1 MRPVCLSLLI
11 VRALDDDDDEAVAM
25 DVRSQSC
32 NIIIANFE
40 GETVLVSLHDMHEI
54 HLSLCWAGQLLLEH
68 LAIIGIWRSIS
79 CACWPEQNIVH
90 GFCIDEIGGGVASS
104 KPD

>member
-11 VRALDDDDDEAVAM
+11 ARALDDDDEAVAM
-25 DVRSQSC
+25 GVRSQSC

-54 HLSLCWAGQLLLEH
+54 HLSLCWAG
-68 LAIIGIWRSIS
+68 
-79 CACWPEQNIVH
+79 
-90 GFCIDEIGGGVASS
+90 
-104 KPD
+104 

>member
-25 DVRSQSC
+25 GVRSQSC

-40 GETVLVSLHDMHEI
+40 GETVLVSLHDMGDPS
-54 HLSLCWAGQLLLEH
+54 LSVLGW
-68 LAIIGIWRSIS
+68 LAL
-79 CACWPEQNIVH
+79 A
-90 GFCIDEIGGGVASS
+90 
-104 KPD
+104 